1 MTIILAALTVVT
13 LLFIVALTVYW
24 TLIFPVYR
32 KKLQFNLEANFDQ
45 LRYLVRS
52 GELEVDKDI
61 YPGIHEFLHD
71 AVVASKSEDWIRIVT
86 TSEEE
91 ANRRKLKLRN
101 LARQMDD
108 AHKDLRGLVDSTFE
122 QLMRIYIAQRP
133 FMVVALVPLLL
144 CATLLNRGKALIE
157 NKEIDFAARALA

>member
-1 MTIILAALTVVT
+1 MTIILAALTVAT
-13 LLFIVALTVYW
+13 LSFIVALTVYW

-45 LRYLVRS
+45 LRHLVRS

-61 YPGIHEFLHD
+61 YPGIHEFLYA

-108 AHKDLRGLVDSTFE
+108 AHKNLRGLVDSTFE

-144 CATLLNRGKALIE
+144 CATLLNRGKAIIE

>member
-1 MTIILAALTVVT
+1 MTILALLTAAT
-13 LLFIVALTVYW
+13 LSFIVALSVYW
-24 TLIFPVYR
+24 SLIFPVYR

-45 LRYLVRS
+45 LRKLVRS
-52 GELEVDKDI
+52 GELEVDKDM

-71 AVVASKSEDWIRIVT
+71 AVAASKSEDWIRIVVQN
-86 TSEEE
+86 EEE
-91 ANRRKLKLRN
+91 DRRRKLKLRK

-133 FMVVALVPLLL
+133 FMVVALIPLLL
-144 CATLLNRGKALIE
+144 CATLLNRGKDLIQS
-157 NKEIDFAARALA
+157 KEIDFAARALA